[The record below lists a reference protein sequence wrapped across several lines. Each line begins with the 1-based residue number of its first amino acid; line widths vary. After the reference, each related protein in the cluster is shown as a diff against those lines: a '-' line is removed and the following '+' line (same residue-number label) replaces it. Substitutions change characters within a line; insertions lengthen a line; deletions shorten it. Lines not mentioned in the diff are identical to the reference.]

1 MQQQQEQMMSHEQA
15 TDFWMEIN
23 KHLKKIENNTD
34 GPAFVD
40 ALMILDEFNVT
51 PNGSSVTLT
60 PAIDRPA
67 LISVIITSIP
77 TGTSGILTIGASGQ
91 GPNKRMINIT
101 PTTSPMTNL
110 LMIIYPQDVL
120 QLTVTG
126 GTGVVFIEIM
136 GGLLRKGDWRVI

>member
-1 MQQQQEQMMSHEQA
+1 MQQQQDQVMSHQQA

-23 KHLKKIENNTD
+23 KHLQKIENNTD

-40 ALMILDEFNVT
+40 PLMILDEFSVT
-51 PNGSSVTLT
+51 PNGSSATLT

-77 TGTSGILTIGASGQ
+77 TGTSGILTIGAPGQ
-91 GPNKRMINIT
+91 GSDKRMLNIT

-110 LMIIYPQDVL
+110 LMIIYPSDVL
-120 QLTVTG
+120 TLTVTG